1 MDFFP
6 LMFFCMIMI
15 SQTSFE
21 ADDAYHF
28 GSANPDTHEQI
39 KDFEKLI
46 GMCDWTDKS
55 ESVV

>member
-1 MDFFP
+1 
-6 LMFFCMIMI
+6 MFFCMVMS